1 MRERVLESLK
11 RWYKTRE
18 MSFVGRLAFF
28 SHSGASQ
35 LTKGYRER
43 FSVERILDP

>member
-35 LTKGYRER
+35 LTEGYRER
-43 FSVERILDP
+43 DFLSREF